1 MLIWNLS
8 LLMKLLISI
17 MLVKHTVAQI
27 NIKIRLQKRHPSNS
41 DASSNQSVDSVK
53 KIDYFDASALA
64 GALTSPA

>member
-27 NIKIRLQKRHPSNS
+27 NIKIKLQKETG
-41 DASSNQSVDSVK
+41 K
-53 KIDYFDASALA
+53 KVSKLKNR
-64 GALTSPA
+64 

>member
-27 NIKIRLQKRHPSNS
+27 NIKIKLQKRHPSNG
-41 DASSNQSVDSVK
+41 DASINQSVDSVK

>member
-1 MLIWNLS
+1 
-8 LLMKLLISI
+8 

-27 NIKIRLQKRHPSNS
+27 NIKIKLQKRHPSNG

>member
-27 NIKIRLQKRHPSNS
+27 SLKTNFKKRHPSNG
-41 DASSNQSVDSVK
+41 DALSNQSVDSVK
-53 KIDYFDASALA
+53 QIDYFDVSALA
-64 GALTSPA
+64 GALISPA